1 MGIKPTHFSDQDF
14 DEQVLSSE
22 QPVLVDFWAEWCGP
36 CHVIAPVM
44 EEVAEEYKD
53 RVTVGK
59 LNVDENPNTARKY
72 GIRSIPSILLF
83 RGGQVDQ
90 QIVGAVP
97 KAQLTSMLDQ
107 ALIAN

>member
-1 MGIKPTHFSDQDF
+1 MGVKPTHFSDQDF
-14 DEQVLSSE
+14 DEQVLASE

-97 KAQLTSMLDQ
+97 KAHLTSMLDQ

>member
-1 MGIKPTHFSDQDF
+1 MQVGEHTEQFSDKDF
-14 DEQVLSSE
+14 DEQVLASD

-36 CHVIAPVM
+36 CHIIAPIM
-44 EEVAEEYKD
+44 DEVAVEYKD
-53 RVTVGK
+53 RVRVGK
-59 LNVDENPNTARKY
+59 LNVDENPSVAAKY

-83 RGGQVDQ
+83 KGGEVSQ

-107 ALIAN
+107 IL